1 MALFTTR
8 LIQPYIDKKVFVILN
23 FICIK
28 KNRLLQE
35 EINAEIISDISKVIF
50 I

>member
-8 LIQPYIDKKVFVILN
+8 LIQPHIDKKVFVILN

-28 KNRLLQE
+28 KWITTRR
-35 EINAEIISDISKVIF
+35 DK
-50 I
+50 